1 MRCSVCRRSDRAV
14 FARLLP
20 RRAYLLLCGVCLDR
34 LNAQFVATSLVHA
47 RHTKQ
52 SSGPNRSGHFWS
64 RLAGVFVLPIR
75 KLRASVDLN
84 EGTMNRNQWNGG
96 LKQLEGAFKNTG
108 EMGREYPA

>member
-34 LNAQFVATSLVHA
+34 LNAQLVATSLVHA

-52 SSGPNRSGHFWS
+52 SSGPNRSGDFWS
-64 RLAGVFVLPIR
+64 RLAGVLLPIR

-84 EGTMNRNQWNGG
+84 EGTMNRNQWNDG

-108 EMGREYPA
+108 EMGTGYPA